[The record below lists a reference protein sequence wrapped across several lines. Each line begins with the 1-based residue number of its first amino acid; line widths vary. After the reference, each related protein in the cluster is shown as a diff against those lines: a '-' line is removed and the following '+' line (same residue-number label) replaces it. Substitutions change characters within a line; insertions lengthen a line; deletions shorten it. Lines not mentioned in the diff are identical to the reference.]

1 MKKAIV
7 IISLSII
14 CVVLFARHQ
23 FGHVYWWAQISVP
36 VNRENE
42 VIVFWDYLRDYGG
55 HFNGFDHHPML
66 TDVLGHDASRQ
77 FSTAQNKWDAIPAAV
92 TMPFAQVQHFTSRL
106 DLWISKDTIYPVG
119 CNSVDNG
126 YKASDDCVVTH
137 SGMRPLM
144 QVGYRREEVWLKGRQ
159 IITPTANQADCAVS
173 LPDKVVLDN
182 SNYRSVAYFPKSQTL
197 YLVGFSQ
204 EPGVLYVSRGC
215 QSFERVDYSAYI
227 KPANESC
234 PDKRR
239 VYDVVPGKNTIRPTL
254 LVESCR
260 DTRGVLDL
268 DTAQFKPITH
278 PESLFFFGTSGD
290 RVVLDVKRVTEGGE
304 RDKTKFYVV
313 ANVLDVN
320 TGKEELL
327 KSSYQPKMQ
336 MSFGF
341 VGWLFNW

>member
-14 CVVLFARHQ
+14 CAVFFAKHQ
-23 FGHVYWWAQISVP
+23 LGHVYWWAQVSVP

-55 HFNGFDHHPML
+55 HVNGFDNHPML
-66 TDVLGHDASRQ
+66 TDVLGHDASIQ
-77 FSTAQNKWDAIPAAV
+77 FSTTQKKRDVIPTAV
-92 TMPFAQVQHFTSRL
+92 TMPFAQTQNFTSRL
-106 DLWISKDTIYPVG
+106 DLWISKDTIHPVG
-119 CNSVDNG
+119 CNSVDVG
-126 YKASDDCVVTH
+126 SKAPDDCVAAH
-137 SGMRPLM
+137 PGMRPLR
-144 QVGYRREEVWLKGRQ
+144 QVGYRSEEVWLKGRQ
-159 IITPTANQADCAVS
+159 IITPVENQADCAVS

-182 SNYRSVAYFPKSQTL
+182 SNYRSVAYFLKSQTL
-197 YLVGFSQ
+197 YLVGISQ

-215 QSFERVDYSAYI
+215 QNFERVDYTAYI
-227 KPANESC
+227 QAANESC
-234 PDKRR
+234 QDKRH

-268 DTAQFKPITH
+268 DTGQFKRITH
-278 PESLFFFGTSGD
+278 PDSLFFLGTSGD
-290 RVVLDVKRVTEGGE
+290 RVVLDVKRVTEGHE
-304 RDKTKFYVV
+304 KDKTKLYVV
-313 ANVLDVN
+313 ANVLDVD

-341 VGWLFNW
+341 LGWLFN